1 MRIKIK
7 RKKDRKAPDGENRHA
22 QWQLPYRWVALG
34 TLAAYGSVGEAGM
47 AHAQNVSNG
56 AAHSE
61 AQSPAPIPTRRFD
74 IPPGPLE
81 MVLESFGSV
90 SGLQVQFA
98 KEGLRSLPSGGIS
111 GVYTVDQALKRL
123 VSGAGVTYRFT
134 SENTISVELATVPA
148 SVE

>member
-1 MRIKIK
+1 MNTMRIKIK
-7 RKKDRKAPDGENRHA
+7 RKKDRKTPDRQDRHSP
-22 QWQLPYRWVALG
+22 WQLPCRWVALG

-47 AHAQNVSNG
+47 AYAQNVTNG

-61 AQSPAPIPTRRFD
+61 AQSPAALPTRRFD

-98 KEGLRSLPSGGIS
+98 NEGLRSLPSPGVS
-111 GVYTVDQALKRL
+111 GVYTVDQALNCV
-123 VSGAGVTYRFT
+123 VSGARARHRPWNIRVAWPSSF
-134 SENTISVELATVPA
+134 
-148 SVE
+148 